1 VNLGTP
7 HVNFDRSHSNEPYSD
22 VLGHIQISTNG
33 ELKAGPP
40 KVERVTKSS
49 KNKKGLKP
57 NGSVEES
64 AR

>member
-40 KVERVTKSS
+40 KVERVTEIIQKQ
-49 KNKKGLKP
+49 KRTKT
-57 NGSVEES
+57 
-64 AR
+64 